1 MPWTRLLSVSSLA
14 ACNQERLET
23 LLDLSER
30 RVVEEVV
37 EEPELLSALLE
48 QTGRQRLQVVH
59 LLSAQVMARAD
70 VQHDLSGELL
80 SVGLAARLVLD
91 LHVEVERAL
100 GAVGLPAG
108 AVGTREGLSYLVVA
122 PPKVPLPT
130 RAVPL
135 VLRAQVR
142 LLLLPRSGVLLF
154 FLFVRLIGRGYLIVI
169 RSDEVSRIMEDLESA
184 LSGGRRLRAEV
195 ELGELIRTADRA
207 AGVL

>member
-37 EEPELLSALLE
+37 EEPELLSALLK
-48 QTGRQRLQVVH
+48 QPGRQRLQVVH
-59 LLSAQVMARAD
+59 LLAVQIVAGAD
-70 VQHDLSGELL
+70 VEHDLAGELL
-80 SVGLAARLVLD
+80 PVGLAARLVLD
-91 LHVEVERAL
+91 LHVEVEGAL

-108 AVGTREGLSYLVVA
+108 AVGTREGLGYLVVA
-122 PPKVPLPT
+122 APKVPLAT

-142 LLLLPRSGVLLF
+142 LLLLLPGSRVLLL
-154 FLFVRLIGRGYLIVI
+154 FLFVRLIR
-169 RSDEVSRIMEDLESA
+169 
-184 LSGGRRLRAEV
+184 
-195 ELGELIRTADRA
+195 
-207 AGVL
+207 